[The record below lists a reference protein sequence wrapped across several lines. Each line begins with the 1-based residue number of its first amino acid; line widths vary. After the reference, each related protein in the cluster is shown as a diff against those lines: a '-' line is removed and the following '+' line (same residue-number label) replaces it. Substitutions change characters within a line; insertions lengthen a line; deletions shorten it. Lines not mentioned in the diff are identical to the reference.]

1 MATVFEN
8 VFKITGAPGNLGAFF
23 MRVFFTGYSRVGAHR
38 IVTLQNKCYWHA
50 LVIRFFFGGLPANK
64 KLSKK
69 KPDETGELLSKSD
82 QKPAHYYS
90 NLMRS

>member
-50 LVIRFFFGGLPANK
+50 LVIRFFFGGSLGRRNVRN
-64 KLSKK
+64 L
-69 KPDETGELLSKSD
+69 EKSLAL
-82 QKPAHYYS
+82 KS
-90 NLMRS
+90 LKS